1 VVRHGATFPDQA
13 DTDPLNPEN
22 IAAQRQLNDK
32 GKAAAKAFGH
42 ALRQIGVRVS
52 QVHTSQFN
60 RAYQTALLAGL
71 SNIEKTADLTEG
83 GLGPLASRYVKVDDL
98 PWKPTPCPG
107 IDMKV
112 LLEDKETGLLTALFR
127 WQPGSELSLHEHV
140 EVEQTFV
147 IEGSLVDDEGEVTA
161 GNYVWRPKG
170 NRHIAKSPNGAL
182 VLSIFLKPNIFL
194 GGAAEGQQL
203 R

>member
-1 VVRHGATFPDQA
+1 MTATTP
-13 DTDPLNPEN
+13 
-22 IAAQRQLNDK
+22 
-32 GKAAAKAFGH
+32 
-42 ALRQIGVRVS
+42 S
-52 QVHTSQFN
+52 
-60 RAYQTALLAGL
+60 LA
-71 SNIEKTADLTEG
+71 NEDM
-83 GLGPLASRYVKVDDL
+83 LGPLASRYVKVSDL
-98 PWKPTPCPG
+98 PWKPTPCAG

-112 LLEDKETGLLTALFR
+112 LVEDKETGLLTALFR

-147 IEGSLVDDEGEVTA
+147 LEGSLVDDEGEVTA

-194 GGAAEGQQL
+194 TGAAEGQQL